1 MLLNLET
8 KFYYSLNETGVFIW
22 KRIDGRSG
30 MDKLAHSLQGAYDV
44 SFARARQSAEKF
56 VKLLRSLR
64 LVLQLLFIVGAAS
77 FLSCGRTTEAP
88 AWKKEPIHPC
98 SHRIAFA
105 STGDGHARSIYT
117 MKEDGSG
124 KKRLTFPGVYYQDG
138 QPAWS
143 PTGDRLVFTRTNT
156 YLLINNIWIMDSEG
170 AGITHVTT
178 GEENSYDP
186 QFSCDGTRIAYT
198 FRDQIWQ
205 MNADGGNKVP
215 LTTIDDTPYG
225 AGAAQWSPDCSRIAY
240 ISDPF
245 CAHLGGQSPKRPA
258 DYSSLWLMDSDGSNK
273 RPVLCGGKPIY
284 ICYNPIAWSCDGN
297 AILFFTWEKKSLK
310 FRIYKINIED
320 CKEAVPVTPDSV
332 HAADPSWNPSCER
345 FAFRCDVGD
354 GFYKICSMGLRGEEL
369 KVLTPD
375 FLESQRPAMSLCFE

>member
-44 SFARARQSAEKF
+44 SFARAIQSAERF

-77 FLSCGRTTEAP
+77 FLSCGRGAQEP
-88 AWKKEPIHPC
+88 AWKREPISLC

-124 KKRLTFPGVYYQDG
+124 KKRLTFPGDYSADG

-143 PTGDRLVFTRTNT
+143 PSGDRIVFTRTYN
-156 YLLINNIWIMDSEG
+156 LVNNIYIMDSEG
-170 AGITHVTT
+170 SGITHITT
-178 GEENSYDP
+178 GEENSSDP
-186 QFSCDGTRIAYT
+186 GFSCDGTKIIYT
-198 FRDQIWQ
+198 FRDQIWI
-205 MNADGGNKVP
+205 MNADGGNKIP

-225 AGAAQWSPDCSRIAY
+225 AGGARWSPDCSRIAY
-240 ISDPF
+240 ISDPSCF
-245 CAHLGGQSPKRPA
+245 HRRRQPPVRPA
-258 DYSSLWLMDSDGSNK
+258 DYSSLWVMDSDGGNK
-273 RPVLCGGKPIY
+273 RPVLCGGKPIK
-284 ICYNPIAWSCDGN
+284 ICYLPISWSCDGK
-297 AILFFTWEKKSLK
+297 ALLFFTWVGKPLY
-310 FRIYKINIED
+310 IYSIFKVNIED
-320 CKEAVPVTPDSV
+320 CKEAVPLTPDSLS
-332 HAADPSWNPSCER
+332 AEDPSWNPSCER
-345 FAFRCDVGD
+345 FAFRCEFGD
-354 GFYKICSMGLRGEEL
+354 GLHKICSIGLRGEGL
-369 KVLTPD
+369 KILTPE
-375 FLESQRPAMSLCFE
+375 FLESERPAMSLCFQ